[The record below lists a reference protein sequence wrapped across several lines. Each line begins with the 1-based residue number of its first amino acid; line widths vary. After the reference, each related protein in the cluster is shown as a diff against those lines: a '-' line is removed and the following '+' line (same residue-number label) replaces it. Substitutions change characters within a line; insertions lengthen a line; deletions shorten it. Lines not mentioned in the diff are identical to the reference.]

1 MKKTFCLQPM
11 SVLAFLFFLHA
22 VVSGCAGREA
32 SYKNYDAATPATTYR
47 SEGDEATGQAAPESS
62 SADGSGVTLNL
73 SGGTQPVALTASKI
87 IKNASIKMQVEKY
100 APGLNQVKQI
110 VNRQGG
116 VISAENEYNSP
127 YRLENNMVIRIPAQ
141 RFDTLVTELLA
152 IAIYVE
158 NKQITSEDVTE
169 QYVDIE
175 ARMNAKKQVEARY
188 LDILKKAGKIDE
200 ILSVERQLGIIR
212 EEIDAAQGKLKYFDS
227 RVQYSTINLN
237 LYQQLDYT
245 APSPDRRFTGRIKE
259 AFLAGWRGLLEFLV
273 GLVNIWPFLLILV
286 ASLWAI
292 ARWRK
297 NKRNA
302 KKQMPVIP
310 PNPEG
315 NP

>member
-1 MKKTFCLQPM
+1 
-11 SVLAFLFFLHA
+11 
-22 VVSGCAGREA
+22 
-32 SYKNYDAATPATTYR
+32 
-47 SEGDEATGQAAPESS
+47 
-62 SADGSGVTLNL
+62 
-73 SGGTQPVALTASKI
+73 
-87 IKNASIKMQVEKY
+87 MQVEKY